1 MNSNLNGSL
10 EVDGTDTIYGKLAAI
25 ESFSGSLSDAGQLH
39 GSVSTQQIAHK
50 RYDGSY
56 DIIPKAYQDQ
66 ILETADKL
74 MVKNVIV
81 HKVPYVETHNESG
94 TTVYIAKETEYN
106 G

>member
-1 MNSNLNGSL
+1 MNNLNGSID
-10 EVDGTDTIYGKLAAI
+10 VDDTISGKLTAI

-39 GSVSTQQIAHK
+39 GSVSTQKTDYK
-50 RYDGSY
+50 RYDGEY
-56 DIIPKAYQDQ
+56 DITPKAYQDQ

-74 MVKNVIV
+74 MINNVIV
-81 HKVPYVETHNESG
+81 HKVPYIETHNESG